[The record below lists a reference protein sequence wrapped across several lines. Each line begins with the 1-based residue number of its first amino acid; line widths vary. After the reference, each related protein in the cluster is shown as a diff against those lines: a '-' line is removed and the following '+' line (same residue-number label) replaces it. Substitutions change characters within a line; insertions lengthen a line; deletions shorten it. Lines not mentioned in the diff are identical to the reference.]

1 MLNDISQPM
10 SLPQLPTLTLLPKL
24 HDPFLPNKNFQSPVS
39 FDRPHE
45 VDALV
50 KRCEASLRRLSTLT
64 HSFQPLGTM
73 STVTLVPH
81 KTDDYDYDDYKKTSS
96 AAVVTVTELV
106 DETQDSPRA
115 STRNSLK
122 PTKPLSSN
130 DTRSRKW
137 KVSKPSRP
145 VPSRTNSGL
154 SRQSGSARDHVSD
167 EIQSR
172 CSCDTA
178 MRSTS
183 IATSFCDVV
192 MGDPISPK
200 RSAIPSLNE
209 YMYASHPASF
219 PCIDMTQSP
228 LTYSHAYSPSTTPD
242 DTNICSLLSTGIATS
257 NDALTQ
263 SCIAHL
269 RQGAVFHPLI
279 TIKACAPFAFERS
292 SVPPAIVAQIRP
304 ILHEAVRTLL
314 DDYPD
319 YDCGDPSSPRWS
331 EYLQSV
337 PPQLQ
342 KLFAAE
348 WCLYVRRIKSFHEN
362 SPWDD
367 FDYDHTAMCPHKDSC
382 ELYTRIHVRE
392 AWNEFW
398 RESILT
404 GNRCVPKPS
413 QVAQFLCTYGNDLSP
428 LRPAHANQSNIHCVA
443 GFKEELVQT
452 LECLGGDNARY
463 NWRWLGENLF
473 KQKR

>member
-10 SLPQLPTLTLLPKL
+10 SLPQLPTLTLLPSKL
-24 HDPFLPNKNFQSPVS
+24 HDPFLPNPSAVS

-73 STVTLVPH
+73 STVTIVPH
-81 KTDDYDYDDYKKTSS
+81 KTDDSYDYDDYKKPSDAT
-96 AAVVTVTELV
+96 VVTVTELV

-115 STRNSLK
+115 SVRNSK
-122 PTKPLSSN
+122 STKPQSTAN
-130 DTRSRKW
+130 DARSRKW

-154 SRQSGSARDHVSD
+154 SKKSGSARDHVSD
-167 EIQSR
+167 EVRSR

-178 MRSTS
+178 MRSKTS

-200 RSAIPSLNE
+200 RSLVPSLND
-209 YMYASHPASF
+209 YMYASHHPVLPSSSIVQ
-219 PCIDMTQSP
+219 PY
-228 LTYSHAYSPSTTPD
+228 LTAPRSPSTLPD
-242 DTNICSLLSTGIATS
+242 DSNICSLLNTGIATS
-257 NDALTQ
+257 NESLTQ

-292 SVPPAIVAQIRP
+292 SIPPTIVAQIRP

-319 YDCGDPSSPRWS
+319 YDCGDPSSPRWN

-337 PPQLQ
+337 PSQLQ
-342 KLFAAE
+342 QLFAAE

-367 FDYDHTAMCPHKDSC
+367 FDYDHSVGCPHKDSC
-382 ELYTRIHVRE
+382 ELYTRIHVRD
-392 AWNEFW
+392 AWNKFW
-398 RESILT
+398 RESILS

-413 QVAQFLCTYGNDLSP
+413 QVAQFLCTYGNDISP
-428 LRPAHANQSNIHCVA
+428 LRPAHSNQSNIHCAA

>member
-10 SLPQLPTLTLLPKL
+10 SLPQLPTLSLLPKL
-24 HDPFLPNKNFQSPVS
+24 HDPFLPNKSIPSAVS

-81 KTDDYDYDDYKKTSS
+81 KTADDYDYDDYKKASDAT
-96 AAVVTVTELV
+96 VVTVTELV
-106 DETQDSPRA
+106 DETTQDSPRTSSA
-115 STRNSLK
+115 RNSRLIK
-122 PTKPLSSN
+122 PQSTAN
-130 DTRSRKW
+130 DARSRKW

-145 VPSRTNSGL
+145 VPSRTNSGI
-154 SRQSGSARDHVSD
+154 SKKSGSARDHVSD
-167 EIQSR
+167 EVRSR

-178 MRSTS
+178 MRSRTS

-200 RSAIPSLNE
+200 RSAIPSLND
-209 YMYASHPASF
+209 Y
-219 PCIDMTQSP
+219 I
-228 LTYSHAYSPSTTPD
+228 PSTTPD
-242 DTNICSLLSTGIATS
+242 DSNICTLLSTGIAAS

-279 TIKACAPFAFERS
+279 TIKACAPFAFDRAS
-292 SVPPAIVAQIRP
+292 IPPSIVAQIRP

-319 YDCGDPSSPRWS
+319 YDCGDPSSPRWN

-342 KLFAAE
+342 QLFAAE

-367 FDYDHTAMCPHKDSC
+367 FDYDHTAGSCPHKDSC
-382 ELYTRIHVRE
+382 ELYTRIHVRD
-392 AWNEFW
+392 AWNQFW
-398 RESILT
+398 RESILS

-428 LRPAHANQSNIHCVA
+428 MRAAHANQPNIHCVA